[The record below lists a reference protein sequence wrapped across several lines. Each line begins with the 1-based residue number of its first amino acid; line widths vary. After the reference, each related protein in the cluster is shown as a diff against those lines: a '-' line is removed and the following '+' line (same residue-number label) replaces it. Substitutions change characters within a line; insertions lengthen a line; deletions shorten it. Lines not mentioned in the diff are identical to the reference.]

1 MKRRAVWCLPVL
13 FLLIALLTSSALR
26 ASDHADPLN
35 LTDPNAN
42 ITGLFIF
49 PKDDQYVLIFN
60 VRRALTNPKPYELS
74 AYEYVV
80 SIDLTTP
87 VTFDSAEDRAR
98 YGGTIPLPEKLHPDV
113 TIKVRLNDD
122 TSLKSIAYTGLKD
135 TGRIRTFT
143 GVRDDP
149 FIFPRFFKRNVISMV
164 MSIPKNAFPDG
175 QQDFILW
182 GTTFVNGK
190 VSDRVGRSVR
200 SQLPRFPILNF
211 FEPKD
216 QVEKLTKAKDFL
228 DKVANFF
235 DDKKEWWSQAIAGL
249 LEFTFQ
255 FRKYDLAPDV
265 MIFTTRFPPVYPN
278 GRQLADD
285 VNAIACTTG
294 DCLLQ
299 ELSYIEGG
307 WPRAVV
313 NDKPFLPD
321 FPYLAEP
328 FPDSPERVRTA
339 SIWLYLL
346 PVLIVF
352 SLLIWGLVE
361 IVWRTL
367 RWLWRKIS
375 GKFGRKTGQRPV
387 PA

>member
-1 MKRRAVWCLPVL
+1 MPRRAVWGLAGL
-13 FLLIALLTSSALR
+13 ALMAAALLPPAGR

-60 VRRALTNPKPYELS
+60 VRKSLTNPKPYSLED
-74 AYEYVV
+74 YEYVIN
-80 SIDLTTP
+80 IDLTTP
-87 VTFDSAEDRAR
+87 VNFTSDEDRAR
-98 YGGTIPLPEKLHPDV
+98 YGGTIPVPDKLHPDV
-113 TIKVRLNDD
+113 TIKVRLQDD
-122 TSLKSIAYTGLKD
+122 TSLKSVAYTGMQNTD
-135 TGRIRTFT
+135 RIRTFT

-182 GTTFVNGK
+182 GATYAKGK
-190 VSDRVGRSVR
+190 LSDRVGRSVR

-211 FEPKD
+211 PEPRD
-216 QVEKLTKAKDFL
+216 QVRELTKAKDFL
-228 DKVANFF
+228 DNVVNFLNT
-235 DDKKEWWSQAIAGL
+235 KKEWWSQAIGGL

-265 MIFTTRFPPVYPN
+265 MIFTTRFPPGYPN
-278 GRQLADD
+278 GRQLPDD
-285 VNAIACTTG
+285 VNAIQCTTG

-299 ELSYIEGG
+299 ELSFIEGS
-307 WPRAVV
+307 WPRAVK
-313 NDKPFLPD
+313 NDKDFLPD

-328 FPDSPERVRTA
+328 WPDAPEKVITA
-339 SIWLYLL
+339 SIWPYVL
-346 PVLIVF
+346 PVLIIF
-352 SLLIWGLVE
+352 AL
-361 IVWRTL
+361 IVWGIVELIRKL
-367 RWLWRKIS
+367 LCWLWAQIVYKYR
-375 GKFGRKTGQRPV
+375 RKT
-387 PA
+387 AAA